1 MIITATTTRAAAAAS
16 FIGSLIQQVHQS
28 SSYAIDQR
36 CYKMQST
43 TCTAF
48 TDKCTQE
55 IAESLAFD

>member
-1 MIITATTTRAAAAAS
+1 MIITATTTRAAAAAAS

-36 CYKMQST
+36 C
-43 TCTAF
+43 CTAF